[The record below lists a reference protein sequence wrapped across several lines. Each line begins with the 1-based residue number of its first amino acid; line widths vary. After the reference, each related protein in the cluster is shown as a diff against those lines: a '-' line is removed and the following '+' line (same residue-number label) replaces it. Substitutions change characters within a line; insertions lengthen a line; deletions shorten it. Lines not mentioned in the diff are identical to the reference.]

1 MREARSARTDLDFT
15 DRVGALV
22 GAMTE
27 TRGDGKA
34 GEMLSKGFEI
44 VITAVIFGFLGS
56 LVDRWLGTAPLFLLL
71 MGGFALGYVVWKMV
85 VGYHADMDAEAE
97 RILPKRPAKPAVD
110 QGEVR

>member
-27 TRGDGKA
+27 DRGDGKA

-44 VITAVIFGFLGS
+44 VVTSVIFGFLGS
-56 LVDRWLGTAPLFLLL
+56 LVDRWLGTSPLFLLL
-71 MGGFALGYVVWKMV
+71 MGGFAFGYVVWKMV
-85 VGYHADMDAEAE
+85 RGYHADMDAEAD
-97 RILPKRPAKPAVD
+97 RILPAGAKRGAPD
-110 QGEVR
+110 QGGAT